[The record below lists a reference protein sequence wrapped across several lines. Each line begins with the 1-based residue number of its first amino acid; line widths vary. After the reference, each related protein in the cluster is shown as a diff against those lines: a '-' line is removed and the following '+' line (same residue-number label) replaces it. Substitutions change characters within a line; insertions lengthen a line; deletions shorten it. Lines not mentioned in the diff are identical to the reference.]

1 MREKLLPFFVI
12 FSIVAMV
19 IFAPKYGNQFRRPS
33 TFKQDFVTGKV
44 IEIVEENLMKDPI
57 MESKYR
63 GSQSLKVLILDGVEK
78 GKIYSVHNSLGSL
91 HNVYAKVG
99 EKAIF
104 TVRETDKGKVVWLYN
119 EKRDTKLYI
128 LGAIFLMMVIFLGK
142 MKGVKSL
149 ISLIFTGVMIVYALI
164 PLLFTGM
171 NPILSSVSIISLIAI
186 VSFLLIGGFSK
197 KTYSAII
204 GTIFGISLAGGI
216 SYYFGEIMNLSG
228 INMTGGEQLIYVAKD
243 YRVQIKGLLFVAIL
257 IASLGAVMD
266 VAMSIASSANE
277 LYENNKDIENKQL
290 FISVMN
296 IGKDIM
302 GTMVNTLIL
311 AFTGSSLPMIM
322 MIWGYNMNYN
332 QFINIPAIA
341 IEVMNAL
348 AGSIGIIS
356 TVPFTA
362 LVSIILINKKRGEKN
377 E

>member
-1 MREKLLPFFVI
+1 
-12 FSIVAMV
+12 
-19 IFAPKYGNQFRRPS
+19 
-33 TFKQDFVTGKV
+33 
-44 IEIVEENLMKDPI
+44 
-57 MESKYR
+57 
-63 GSQSLKVLILDGVEK
+63 
-78 GKIYSVHNSLGSL
+78 
-91 HNVYAKVG
+91 
-99 EKAIF
+99 
-104 TVRETDKGKVVWLYN
+104 
-119 EKRDTKLYI
+119 
-128 LGAIFLMMVIFLGK
+128 
-142 MKGVKSL
+142 
-149 ISLIFTGVMIVYALI
+149 
-164 PLLFTGM
+164 
-171 NPILSSVSIISLIAI
+171 
-186 VSFLLIGGFSK
+186 
-197 KTYSAII
+197 
-204 GTIFGISLAGGI
+204 
-216 SYYFGEIMNLSG
+216 
-228 INMTGGEQLIYVAKD
+228 
-243 YRVQIKGLLFVAIL
+243 
-257 IASLGAVMD
+257 SLGAVMD

>member
-1 MREKLLPFFVI
+1 MREKLLPLFVVCLI
-12 FSIVAMV
+12 ISMV
-19 IFAPKYGNQFRRPS
+19 IFAPKYGNQFRKPS
-33 TFKQDFVTGKV
+33 AFKQDFVTGKV
-44 IEIVEENLMKDPI
+44 IEIVEENLMKDPV
-57 MESKYR
+57 MKGKYR
-63 GSQSLKVLILDGVEK
+63 GSQSLRVLILDGAEK
-78 GKIYSVHNSLGSL
+78 ENIHNVHNSLGNL
-91 HNVYAKVG
+91 HNVYTEVG
-99 EKAIF
+99 KKAIF
-104 TVRETDKGKVVWLYN
+104 TVRETEKGKVVWLYN
-119 EKRDTKLYI
+119 EKRDHKLYI
-128 LGAIFLMMVIFLGK
+128 LGAIFLGLVIFLGK

-149 ISLIFTGVMIVYALI
+149 ISLVFTGATILYILV
-164 PLLFTGM
+164 PLLFSGV
-171 NPILSSVSIISLIAI
+171 NPIFSSVSIVSVISI
-186 VSFLLIGGFSK
+186 VSFLLVGGFSK

-204 GTIFGISLAGGI
+204 GTIFGIILAGGI

-243 YRVQIKGLLFVAIL
+243 YQVQIKGLLFVAIL

-277 LYENNKDIENKQL
+277 LYESNKTIEKKQL

-311 AFTGSSLPMIM
+311 AFVGSSLPMIM

-341 IEVMNAL
+341 IEIMNAL

-362 LVSIILINKKRGEKN
+362 LVSIILINKKRGENN